1 MPTLAIGHPWFLL
14 GLLVIPVLLVFLY
27 RSRYLL
33 SSTRRVLVAITRTLV
48 VALVVLAIA
57 DVRIAFPTDELAI
70 AAVIDSSA
78 SIDPREQA
86 EIRSRLAAIDEDAD
100 VSEIAGDDDVA
111 TKLRLAVAELPT
123 DRARRIALYT
133 DGRDP
138 TGEVRPAIDAAR
150 RAGVPVFLMA
160 AGDAPVV
167 DVLALSELE
176 VPRLVRAGETIDVG
190 LVLFASERTNAHV
203 VLRLD
208 GEIESEADVTAT
220 PGVSMQRLEL
230 TFPED
235 EGVVALSATV
245 TTAGDSI
252 AENDRFDTLV
262 RVTSRPRVLLIHE
275 PNETPLLAQVLEDAK
290 FSVDL
295 RTPADAPEDV
305 ASLDPYGLVV
315 IDEVK
320 LTDVRE
326 ETQVAVRTWVEELG
340 GGLVTV
346 SGQNGFRREPPT
358 LREIEPVRRPP
369 AIPEPRPLEL
379 VLTIDRS
386 GSMDGRPMA
395 QARAASVAAVNALR
409 RDARI
414 GTVAFSGGA
423 DHVMAPVNV
432 EEAGNEATGFI
443 SRIQAGGG
451 TDIAAAL
458 NASGAIMSDDPRYI
472 HHIILLSDG
481 YSDEAA
487 AIGAASALAARGITI
502 STITIG
508 DYSPLLAQIAAIG
521 RGRYH
526 ATRNLGSL
534 PALMVREAQYRQPPA
549 HREVRFT
556 PTVVTSHPMVRDI
569 DFAGGAPLL
578 GHALASMKPGADMIL
593 SASDAQSPLLG
604 HWHVGVGQV
613 ATFTS
618 ATTGGWANEWR
629 GWPGFRTFWTQV
641 AWNMLRKRTVDPL
654 EIRIEPVFRSTHL
667 REVLV
672 LAPDVRATEAP
683 AVLLHRTADLAGE
696 PLELEPVGPGV
707 FRSVLP
713 LDSGF
718 LVTARLESDP
728 EPTAAAAADAG
739 YDDELRSFG
748 ADARALESWAEVGG
762 GKLVTADAGLF
773 EPAPDVHVGRSIALG
788 LLACALVLYLLGIL
802 LLRLPERRA
811 VAARASATKP
821 EVERRKAA

>member
-1 MPTLAIGHPWFLL
+1 MPTITIGSPWFLL
-14 GLLVIPVLLVFLY
+14 GLLAIPVLAVFLY
-27 RSRYLL
+27 RSKYLL
-33 SSTRRVLVAITRTLV
+33 SNTRRVMVAITRALV
-48 VALVVLAIA
+48 VLLVVLAIA
-57 DVRIAFPTDELAI
+57 DVRVAFPTDDLAI
-70 AAVIDSSA
+70 ATVIDGSP
-78 SIDPREQA
+78 SIDERERQ
-86 EIRSRLAAIDEDAD
+86 ELRTKLAAIDPDAD
-100 VSEIAGDDDVA
+100 VTEIGGEDDVA
-111 TKLRLAVAELPT
+111 TKIRLAVAELPA
-123 DRARRIALYT
+123 DHARRIALFS

-138 TGEVRPAIDAAR
+138 SGEVRPAIDAAR
-150 RAGVPVFLMA
+150 RAGVPVYLMA

-167 DVLALSELE
+167 DLVALSNVE

-190 LVLFASERTNAHV
+190 LVLFSSERAGAHV
-203 VLRLD
+203 TLRLD
-208 GEIESEADVTAT
+208 DETKAEADVTLT
-220 PGVSMQRLEL
+220 PGVGMHRLEL

-235 EGVVALSATV
+235 EGVVRLSASV
-245 TTAGDSI
+245 SAAGDSI
-252 AENDRFDTLV
+252 ADNDRYETLV
-262 RVTSRPRVLLIHE
+262 RVTSRPRVLIVHA
-275 PNETPLLAQVLEDAK
+275 PNETPLLAQVLDDAK
-290 FSVDL
+290 FEVDL
-295 RTPADAPEDV
+295 RTPADAPDHVSE
-305 ASLDPYGLVV
+305 LDPYGLVV
-315 IDEVK
+315 IDELK

-326 ETQVAVRTWVEELG
+326 ETQTAVRTWVEELG

-346 SGQNGFRREPPT
+346 TGQNGLRRDPPT

-379 VLTIDRS
+379 VLAIDRS
-386 GSMDGRPMA
+386 GSMDGQPMA
-395 QARAASVAAVNALR
+395 QARSAAVAAVNALR

-487 AIGAASALAARGITI
+487 AIAAASAIAARGITI

-549 HREVRFT
+549 HREVSFR
-556 PTVVTSHPMVRDI
+556 PEVVTNHPMVRDI
-569 DFAGGAPLL
+569 DFASGPPLL
-578 GHALASMKPGADMIL
+578 GHAMASMKPGADMIL
-593 SASDAQSPLLG
+593 SASDAQSPLFG

-613 ATFTS
+613 ATFCS

-629 GWPGFRTFWTQV
+629 TWPGFRTFWTQV

-654 EIRIEPVFRSTHL
+654 EVRIEPVFRSAHL

-683 AVLLHRTADLAGE
+683 AVLLHRDNELEGE
-696 PLELEPVGPGV
+696 PLELAPVGPGV
-707 FRSVLP
+707 FRAVLP
-713 LDSGF
+713 LEEGF

-728 EPTAAAAADAG
+728 EPTAAASADAHEE
-739 YDDELRSFG
+739 ELSAFG
-748 ADARALESWAEVGG
+748 ADAPALAAWAEVGG
-762 GKLVTADAGLF
+762 GKLVTELDGLF
-773 EPAPDVHVGRSIALG
+773 ERAPDVHVGRSMALG
-788 LLACALVLYLLGIL
+788 LLAAALVLYLLGIL

-811 VAARASATKP
+811 VAARATVAKP
-821 EVERRKAA
+821 ELERRKAA